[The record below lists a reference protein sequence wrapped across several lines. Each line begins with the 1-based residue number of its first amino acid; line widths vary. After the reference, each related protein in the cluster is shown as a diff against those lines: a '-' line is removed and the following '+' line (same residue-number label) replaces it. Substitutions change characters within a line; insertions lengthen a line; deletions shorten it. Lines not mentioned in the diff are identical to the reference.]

1 MLKVIGICGSPRE
14 ISGTEHVLNLALDT
28 IDKYKEIEVELI
40 TLSDKK
46 IKRCTGCCK
55 CNDWKGAL
63 PNYCI
68 QHDDVGGIIDK
79 VLNAD
84 GCIIA
89 SPVYLTSVPGILKD
103 FFDRICFALYTPDN
117 NCSFQNKFRVGS
129 AIAVGGVRNG
139 GQETTLSTIHNF
151 LLSFGYLVT
160 SGPCFELGKCET
172 HIGAGIWSKDAS
184 IDSIESDSI
193 GLENVKYMATKV
205 AESVLKFC

>member
-1 MLKVIGICGSPRE
+1 MFKVIGICGSPRNN
-14 ISGTEHVLNLALDT
+14 SGTEHVLKHALEV
-28 IDKYKEIEVELI
+28 IGKYKDIEVELI
-40 TLSDKK
+40 TLSNKI

-68 QHDDVGGIIDK
+68 QNDDLGEIINK

-103 FFDRICFALYTPDN
+103 FFDRICVALYTPDN
-117 NCSFQNKFRVGS
+117 GCSFKNKFRVGS

-139 GQETTLSTIHNF
+139 GQEATLSTIHNF

-160 SGPCFELGKCET
+160 SGPCFEYGKCET
-172 HIGAGIWSKDAS
+172 HIGASIWSQDG
-184 IDSIESDSI
+184 SIESIENDLL
-193 GLENVKYMATKV
+193 GLKNVKYMADKV
-205 AESVLKFC
+205 AESVLKFN